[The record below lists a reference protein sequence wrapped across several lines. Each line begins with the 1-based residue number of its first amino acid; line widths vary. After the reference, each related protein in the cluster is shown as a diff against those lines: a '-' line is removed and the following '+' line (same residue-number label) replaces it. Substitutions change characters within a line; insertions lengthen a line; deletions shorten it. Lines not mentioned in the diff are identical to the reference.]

1 MPAINVAKT
10 DTFEKQRQK
19 INQIGQDLL
28 DLTTATGAG
37 AFSLNDGTVS
47 SPGLFFTNSTNTGV
61 YRGQGR
67 SLNITADGIGVASF
81 TNTSLTSLLPIKTL
95 SSAVELGTAGVT
107 ISSAGGA
114 YSGGIYP
121 NVPFTGGSGREL
133 RGTVTVNPFTGTIT
147 NNGSGYVEGNYTDVT
162 ITAAGGTAVVDIDV
176 EGIAVFTTNIGTGGT
191 QEGTYTNVSLT
202 GGTGSGATATILVLS
217 STDGDGNTDI
227 IVSQVSDVDLG
238 NGLYL
243 VNDVLS
249 ATPANIGGVTGFQL
263 RLDKVNRI
271 ESITP
276 KSISP
281 TSLPTGTTF
290 TVNNADLG
298 GTGSNFLYTL
308 DIVGSVTNVDISN
321 GGKAYQTGEI
331 LNVRAYELYP
341 TVTKYL
347 KLKQSQLIEF
357 TGTLPTSGFNIG
369 STVTHDGFNSIVTR
383 KYENG
388 GNIEAIVVDQELQG
402 EVPFNPGVPTITD
415 GNSTATID
423 SVQSALNYYFSDDPQ
438 PLAEDEYTAWTHLP
452 DITFRENE
460 RYVFIQLDDFTA
472 GTQTNNEP
480 HPLRF
485 SQTPDGFHTNGG
497 ETLNGNP
504 DVNLLID
511 YQYQYPNAEHAVEI
525 IITSAVPTTL
535 YYFCGSGS
543 ADPLIEHIDE
553 GGFDGREGVI
563 TKSGSILASL
573 GSGFALTLGTVEETE
588 SISLDPTGSARFDG
602 ALIADSGSFANGL
615 TSSYGAAI
623 SGNPLTVSD
632 KFSVDNLTGNTLIE
646 GTLTVNDELFFTSSA
661 AFGGVLYVDA
671 TNNKISVNRDPLVTP
686 LVEDFEVDGSVSIDG
701 NVKLASDSGAYVSI
715 GGAPGSYELD
725 VIGVISSNQKY
736 LAPVLGDLKNPV
748 YTFADESRIGLSSN
762 QTNKSISIT
771 GISGELTRFKS
782 DEVSVFRDL
791 KLYEREISSTTT
803 ISTGEGYDIGS
814 YNGVSS
820 SGGTGDGLTADIT
833 IAFSVTLGKIS
844 TIDNISS
851 GSDAA
856 RIAGVYSKI
865 SPTSSGSGTGAKF
878 DITID
883 SGGAV
888 TSVDL
893 VAGELFAF
901 NTQINIISS
910 ESLAQYSNVS
920 GTSSGSG
927 SGATF
932 NISRN
937 ISGVA
942 EATIVEI
949 GKGYVSGEIITILGS
964 SIGGVDG
971 SNDLD
976 ITVSSVSSGG
986 GEGYVVGDILT
997 VNGSTFGDGISTP
1010 ADITFDVATLLGT
1023 GGAGYSN
1030 NDYSSVPL
1038 ISTTGTGV
1046 GASANI
1052 TTENGSVSSIAI
1064 VSEGSGGYA
1073 VGDELTFNYADLIDT
1088 NGVISSVPTTD
1099 AQFFIGA
1106 LGTVQV
1112 VNIVDSGLGYVNN
1125 DILTFPLLPGNPQ
1138 SEFSIKV
1145 DAVNETEIISLELN
1159 NGLISSA
1166 SVKITNSINVNDF
1179 ISIVDSTISNQSSG
1193 DITIVPGGAT
1203 NLLRVNGTGG
1213 VKVPV
1218 GTSTNRPSAS
1228 TLGIVRYNSATQQ
1241 YEGSNGSDFISLG
1254 GVRDVDGNTF
1264 ILAEK
1269 VVGANDNILYFYND
1283 ATNSSRFSKNSIQ
1296 LATSNTIE
1304 SVNTDGKTLW
1314 EPGISVALNEL
1325 VYTSDS
1331 IYEITVAG
1339 TTGTSS
1345 PTHTAAAAI
1354 DDNNVEYTYV
1364 STVYQPLT
1372 FKASNITFD
1381 ATLTLGA
1388 LQSYSYNNVSSVLET
1403 GLNNIEF
1410 AFGKIGNTPNTS
1422 FTLSDDG
1429 SLRANKSFGS
1439 SNAVSN
1445 LKILD
1450 YTTKFLELDDV
1461 IIKTQDTPLT
1471 KGSTESGNFIVYN
1484 PTQEKSCKVTVTA
1497 ENTTTNDIH
1506 TTEIQIIV
1514 KGTDII
1520 TSEYSSLNTGQEQF
1534 TYGLSF
1540 APGGEVQ
1547 IQYTLDTTLTTGDA
1561 VVITSSATTIKK

>member
-1 MPAINVAKT
+1 MTVLRFVAKT
-10 DTFEKQRQK
+10 DTFEKQRQV
-19 INQIGQDLL
+19 INTIGQDIF
-28 DLTTATGAG
+28 DLSVATGEG
-37 AFSLNDGTVS
+37 AFSLSDGTVDQPS
-47 SPGLFFTNSTNTGV
+47 LFFTNASDVGIYRTGV
-61 YRGQGR
+61 GKQLFIGAEGN
-67 SLNITADGIGVASF
+67 SIVSFEKESITLLQKIRNLSTPIGDVIIGS
-81 TNTSLTSLLPIKTL
+81 
-95 SSAVELGTAGVT
+95 
-107 ISSAGGA
+107 
-114 YSGGIYP
+114 
-121 NVPFTGGSGREL
+121 GGSGYNVGL
-133 RGTVTVNPFTGTIT
+133 YPKAKITGG
-147 NNGSGYVEGNYTDVT
+147 NGSGAQASVLVSMEGTFQSGGGYKGGTYTQVPLQGGNGSGAEATLEIAVMDGNVT
-162 ITAAGGTAVVDIDV
+162 TAGSGGTANV
-176 EGIAVFTTNIGTGGT
+176 
-191 QEGTYTNVSLT
+191 YTNVSLT
-202 GGTGSGATATILVLS
+202 NVSSSGSGA
-217 STDGDGNTDI
+217 
-227 IVSQVSDVDLG
+227 VSAEITVAQIGPDVGVIGVFFEQGFNVGAFG
-238 NGLYL
+238 NGYKTG
-243 VNDVLS
+243 DVLS
-249 ATPANIGGVTGFQL
+249 ANPADIGGVTGFEFTLTGGGEVTSVEITDGGDGNYQAGDTL
-263 RLDKVNRI
+263 TILPSNVQSTVQAPINNPGGFSFDITGVGI
-271 ESITP
+271 ITDVSITDGGDNY
-276 KSISP
+276 KIGDIIDV
-281 TSLPTGTTF
+281 LPSEL
-290 TVNNADLG
+290 VN
-298 GTGSNFLYTL
+298 
-308 DIVGSVTNVDISN
+308 
-321 GGKAYQTGEI
+321 
-331 LNVRAYELYP
+331 
-341 TVTKYL
+341 TVTIPVKIL
-347 KLKQSQLIEF
+347 DSQLVEF
-357 TGTLPTSGFNIG
+357 TGTLPATGFNVGDTLTYNGISKNIVKRFVNGSNQVEAVTVEDIG
-369 STVTHDGFNSIVTR
+369 LSFSAG
-383 KYENG
+383 
-388 GNIEAIVVDQELQG
+388 LQA
-402 EVPFNPGVPTITD
+402 ND
-415 GNSTATID
+415 GNGNQAEVSELTA
-423 SVQSALNYYFSDDPQ
+423 ALNYYFSFDDGTT
-438 PLAEDEYTAWTHLP
+438 YTNIP
-452 DITFRENE
+452 
-460 RYVFIQLDDFTA
+460 DFTFQKNVRYNFDQSDA
-472 GTQTNNEP
+472 SNIG
-480 HPLRF
+480 HPIRF
-485 SQTPDGFHTNGG
+485 SENGDGFHGIVQP
-497 ETLNGNP
+497 NP
-504 DVNLLID
+504 TIYGQTYTGIEVD
-511 YQYQYPNAEHAVEI
+511 YSYLSNVVSIVPRA
-525 IITSAVPTTL
+525 TTPTTL
-535 YYFCGSGS
+535 YYFCGEGTSEG
-543 ADPLIEHIDE
+543 AAHKDE
-553 GGFDGREGVI
+553 GGFDDREGTI
-563 TKSGSILASL
+563 TVSGEAALT
-573 GSGFALTLGTVEETE
+573 GSGLNITISDVTETSTFSVLKDGTTTLGNTTTTRFTN
-588 SISLDPTGSARFDG
+588 TGTTDLQGNITAGGTFNLGPD
-602 ALIADSGSFANGL
+602 LFTIAANGD
-615 TSSYGAAI
+615 
-623 SGNPLTVSD
+623 TV
-632 KFSVDNLTGNTLIE
+632 IE
-646 GTLTVNDELFFTSSA
+646 GTLTANSDLFFTSDA
-661 AFGGVLYVDA
+661 TFGGVLYVDA

-715 GGAPGSYELD
+715 GGATGSYELD
-725 VIGVISSNQKY
+725 VVGVISSNQKY
-736 LAPVLGDLKNPV
+736 LAPISGDIKNPV
-748 YTFADESRIGLSSN
+748 YTFANENRIGLSSN

-791 KLYEREISSTTT
+791 KLYKREISSVTT
-803 ISTGEGYDIGS
+803 ISPGEGYDVGS
-814 YNGVSS
+814 YSGVSS
-820 SGGTGDGLTADIT
+820 SGGTGNGLTADIT
-833 IAFSVTLGKIS
+833 TAFSVTLGKIS
-844 TIDNISS
+844 TIGNISS

-1073 VGDELTFNYADLIDT
+1073 VGDEITFNYANLIDT

-1112 VNIVDSGLGYVNN
+1112 VNIIDSGLGYVNN

-1145 DAVNETEIISLELN
+1145 DAVNETEVIGLELN

-1166 SVKITNSINVNDF
+1166 SLKITNSINVNDF

-1471 KGSTESGNFIVYN
+1471 KGTTESGNFIAYN
-1484 PTQEKSCKVTVTA
+1484 PTQGKSCKVTVTA